1 MATVSPKLSPIQVH
15 LLRFFSEN
23 EISDEE
29 TKELQKII
37 AKYYADKADSLME
50 NIWKDKG
57 YSTDTIKR
65 LVENES
71 E

>member
-65 LVENES
+65 LIENES